1 MVGNP
6 EMEKKFEYRGDLG
19 VTPLPEILATIG
31 RYRVPGMLEL
41 SSGARARCVYFDG
54 GTVIFASSAEP
65 EVRLGTFLIRQG
77 ALPEDAVSSAE
88 ERLAGDS
95 VRLGQVLLRLE
106 LVDRPT
112 LTAAVADQVRAI
124 LWGAFEWDRGEAVF
138 EVGPRHDGHAVRLD
152 LSIAQ
157 LTVEGV
163 RRTQSVRRFVDRLGS
178 GQSVLERT
186 GTPAPADLFG
196 AEEAR
201 LLDLVDGRTP
211 LKVLCQSGPGSE
223 KENARTLYAF
233 FCLDLVRSREPAGVR
248 KLQWKT
254 DGGALAQGE

>member
-112 LTAAVADQVRAI
+112 LKAAMADQVRAI

-138 EVGPRHDGHAVRLD
+138 EIGPRHDGHAVRLD

-233 FCLDLVRSREPAGVR
+233 FCLELVRSREPAGTGLVKR
-248 KLQWKT
+248 TLLQP
-254 DGGALAQGE
+254 

>member
-41 SSGARARCVYFDG
+41 SSATRVRCVYFDG
-54 GTVIFASSAEP
+54 GAVIFASSAEP
-65 EVRLGTFLIRQG
+65 EVRLGTYLIRHG
-77 ALPEDAVSSAE
+77 LPEDAVLSAE

-106 LVDRPT
+106 LVDRAT
-112 LTAAVADQVRAI
+112 LKAAVAEQVRAI
-124 LWGAFEWDRGEAVF
+124 LWGAFEWDSGEAVF
-138 EVGPRHDGHAVRLD
+138 EIGRRHDVHAVRLD
-152 LSIAQ
+152 LSIPE
-157 LTVEGV
+157 LTVEGI

-178 GQSVLERT
+178 GQSLLERT
-186 GTPAPADLFG
+186 GIPAPESLFG
-196 AEEAR
+196 AGEAR
-201 LLDLVDGRTP
+201 LFDLVDGRTP
-211 LKVLCQSGPGSE
+211 LKVLCQSGTGSE
-223 KENARTLYAF
+223 KENARALYAF
-233 FCLDLVRSREPAGVR
+233 FCLDLVRVREGAGVR

>member
-1 MVGNP
+1 MFGNP

-19 VTPLPEILATIG
+19 VTPLPEILGTIG

-41 SSGARARCVYFDG
+41 SSGTRARCVYFDG
-54 GTVIFASSAEP
+54 GAVIFASSAEP
-65 EVRLGTFLIRQG
+65 EVRLGTYLIRQG
-77 ALPEDAVSSAE
+77 LPEDAVSSAE

-106 LVDRPT
+106 LVDPAT
-112 LTAAVADQVRAI
+112 LKAAVAEQVRAI
-124 LWGAFEWDRGEAVF
+124 LWGAFEWDSGEAVL
-138 EVGPRHDGHAVRLD
+138 EIGPRQDGHAVRLD
-152 LSIAQ
+152 LSIPE
-157 LTVEGV
+157 LTIEGI

-178 GQSVLERT
+178 GQSLLERT
-186 GTPAPADLFG
+186 GIPAPESLFG
-196 AEEAR
+196 PGEAR

-211 LKVLCQSGPGSE
+211 LKILCQTGPGSE
-223 KENARTLYAF
+223 KENARALYAF
-233 FCLDLVRSREPAGVR
+233 FCLDLVRVREGAGVR

>member
-41 SSGARARCVYFDG
+41 SSGTRARCVYFDG

-112 LTAAVADQVRAI
+112 LKAAMADQVRAI
-124 LWGAFEWDRGEAVF
+124 LWGAFEWDRGRAVF
-138 EVGPRHDGHAVRLD
+138 EIGPRHDGHAVRLD